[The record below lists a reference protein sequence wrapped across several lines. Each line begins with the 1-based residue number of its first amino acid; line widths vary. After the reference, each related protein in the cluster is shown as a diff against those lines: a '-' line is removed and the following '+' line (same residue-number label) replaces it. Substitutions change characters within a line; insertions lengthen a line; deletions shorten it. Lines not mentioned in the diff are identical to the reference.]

1 MRMFESLFAAMHE
14 ACDPSRQKYL
24 GVYFETGS
32 GAKARGRSLFIG
44 LTAVAARR
52 VARRFAH
59 AFRLSDLR
67 VLLASGVSEHRFV
80 ALEMLVQK
88 YETGGPAD
96 QIQIAKLYIR
106 DLRHVDHWVLV
117 DTSAPYILGDYLA
130 TRPRTILFG
139 LASSKDFVR
148 RRIAIIATA
157 AFIRAGDFAD
167 TLRIAEVL
175 LHDQHQ
181 LIHRAVGWMLREVG
195 KRSPVAAERFLE
207 RHAHA
212 MPRLMLRYALE
223 RLPESRRK
231 RYLDKSR

>member
-14 ACDPSRQKYL
+14 TCDPSRQKYL

-32 GAKARGRSLFIG
+32 GAKAPGRSLFI
-44 LTAVAARR
+44 
-52 VARRFAH
+52 
-59 AFRLSDLR
+59 
-67 VLLASGVSEHRFV
+67 
-80 ALEMLVQK
+80 
-88 YETGGPAD
+88 
-96 QIQIAKLYIR
+96 
-106 DLRHVDHWVLV
+106 
-117 DTSAPYILGDYLA
+117 LGHYLA

-157 AFIRAGDFAD
+157 AFIRAGDLAD